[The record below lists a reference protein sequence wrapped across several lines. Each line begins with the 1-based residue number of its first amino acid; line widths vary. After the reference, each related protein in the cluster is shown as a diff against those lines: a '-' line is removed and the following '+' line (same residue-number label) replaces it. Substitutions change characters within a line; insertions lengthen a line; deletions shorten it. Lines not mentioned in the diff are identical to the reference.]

1 MLSLREY
8 VEEAINNG
16 VQNDSE
22 DVWVD
27 VCGIQSTVSVYDV
40 LGREEIVPF
49 EASDALEENEEHT
62 AWEELYNQYANEMK

>member
-16 VQNDSE
+16 VQNDNN

-49 EASDALEENEEHT
+49 ESSDALEENEEHQ
-62 AWEELYNQYANEMK
+62 AWEELYNQYVNEMK